1 MSDLSYRANEG
12 CKTKDLHTYC
22 GNGYVPPGLAE
33 KGWRIDK
40 SLSTNEQ
47 EIWIN
52 DKTKETVIANRGT
65 AKLGEIAGPD
75 RCIAMNQYNEKCTGH
90 ASRAL
95 EVARKVEASYPE
107 YAHGCTGHSLGG
119 SACRLQAERL
129 SMKGGCQL
137 FNPGSSALSRASR
150 VALPTNLFNPTSG
163 LTRSPNNCAVHVTN
177 GDAIAA
183 FNSHSL
189 TTRRNKRWHER

>member
-1 MSDLSYRANEG
+1 MINVGRGGGCHTKESAEAIFNRRTVTEAERGTMSDLSYRANEG
-12 CKTKDLHTYC
+12 CKQKDLHTYC

-95 EVARKVEASYPE
+95 EVARKVEASYRNMRMV
-107 YAHGCTGHSLGG
+107 A
-119 SACRLQAERL
+119 QAI
-129 SMKGGCQL
+129 
-137 FNPGSSALSRASR
+137 
-150 VALPTNLFNPTSG
+150 V
-163 LTRSPNNCAVHVTN
+163 
-177 GDAIAA
+177 
-183 FNSHSL
+183 
-189 TTRRNKRWHER
+189 